1 MVDVPD
7 SPSAVADADDDVV
20 VVAASAP
27 PCRVLHDSDDDVH
40 CLPAAPATQGGRRR
54 AIVLDDDDDD
64 DLAAVPAPATG
75 ARGAVPAA
83 VQDAVPAAFEDA
95 DEDGP
100 DDVVAEC
107 ERISG
112 DLRAALGSGL
122 APDGRFAATDAAP
135 AALAT
140 RDDLVAAAG
149 PGSAAGTLKPY
160 QVVGV
165 NFLLLLKNTGIGGA
179 IVADEARRQ
188 WSCGGEGGGGVAV
201 VACACP
207 APTCFRPHQPTRP
220 PPAHP
225 FRQMGVGKTA
235 QAAVF
240 LAVRAAQYGDG
251 PFLVVV
257 PSSLLDNW
265 ARELAAW
272 APSLRVA
279 RFYGPHRAAVRRV
292 AAGGGPDS
300 GFDVMLVSYPMF
312 ERAGDGAKLDRV
324 FVRKFAWS
332 IAVLDEAHAVKN
344 AGSGR
349 SARLRAVVEGADMR
363 VLLTGTPLQNQA
375 SELRALLAF
384 MLPTLFGAEGGVDDA
399 DAVDAGLGSAAAVT
413 RLRRTLAPFILRR
426 LKTEVASQL
435 VAKTRETRRV
445 ALTDAQADAYVAA
458 VAALRAEAQA
468 AVARGG
474 EGEAGDAGLA
484 PRCGHWEH
492 GVLLVDNHN
501 AHRARCFDVQ
511 CLWVLPGSIS
521 RGRSTPEVNAGLPL
535 VFWLMPC
542 ALLVIPMR
550 APMRHR
556 PHLGVEIAAP
566 SVGHGDLAVQANGH
580 GGARV
585 YGICH
590 RQRCHCAVAALQPG
604 PPFCSFGGV
613 VDAADGHNGLAKEV
627 HLRGRVG
634 GNQRNK
640 SLEQGLRPC

>member
-1 MVDVPD
+1 MVRVFRAGPAHQTCALTPTLPLARPPPPSGIKPAFAQFAYCGDASPQPKRPRVASPGERAPAAGRPLGAAVVDVPD

-225 FRQMGVGKTA
+225 FRQMGLGKTA

-474 EGEAGDAGLA
+474 EGEAGDAGLGDCSA
-484 PRCGHWEH
+484 AAVGGCEAACAAAAVGAQALLGSALP
-492 GVLLVDNHN
+492 LLVC
-501 AHRARCFDVQ
+501 AAVEAKRRAELEREVC
-511 CLWVLPGSIS
+511 
-521 RGRSTPEVNAGLPL
+521 RSL
-535 VFWLMPC
+535 
-542 ALLVIPMR
+542 
-550 APMRHR
+550 
-556 PHLGVEIAAP
+556 
-566 SVGHGDLAVQANGH
+566 
-580 GGARV
+580 
-585 YGICH
+585 
-590 RQRCHCAVAALQPG
+590 
-604 PPFCSFGGV
+604 
-613 VDAADGHNGLAKEV
+613 
-627 HLRGRVG
+627 
-634 GNQRNK
+634 
-640 SLEQGLRPC
+640 